1 MSVTTRTTQLSTL
14 ANAIMQA
21 HRLLRPQVAVTPLT
35 HSAQLSTQTGSQI
48 YLKCEHLQHTGSF
61 KFRGASNKILTLS
74 DKQRQQGVITAS
86 SGNHGQALALA
97 GLRAGVP
104 VTVYTT
110 TQASPLKL
118 AAIKG
123 FGATVISLDSDPL
136 SVELEAARQ
145 AKAQNTLF
153 ISPYNDAD
161 IIAGQGTVGVEIA
174 EQLPDVDAVFVAVGG
189 GGLISGIGSALAH
202 LKPGTE
208 IIGCWPE
215 NAPTMQRSLAA
226 GEIIEMEE
234 QDTLSDGTAGGIE
247 PGSIT
252 FPLCQQLVNKT
263 VLVSEQEI
271 RDAMKQ
277 VARYERWMI
286 EGAAGVALAG
296 AIKLAAD
303 YQGKNLVVVL
313 CGRNILLE
321 KFLGAMA

>member
-1 MSVTTRTTQLSTL
+1 MSLHDDTL
-14 ANAIMQA
+14 QTLVNAIIHAHQA
-21 HRLLRPQVAVTPLT
+21 LRPQVAITALT
-35 HSAQLSTQTGSQI
+35 HSAALSALTGCEI

-61 KFRGASNKILTLS
+61 KFRGASNKILALT
-74 DKQRQQGVITAS
+74 KEQRQKGVITAS

-97 GLRAGVP
+97 GARAGVP

-110 TQASPLKL
+110 TSASPTKL
-118 AAIKG
+118 AAIKAY
-123 FGATVISLDSDPL
+123 GATVVSLDTDPL

-145 AKAQNTLF
+145 AKLQNTLF
-153 ISPYNDAD
+153 VSPYNDAD
-161 IIAGQGTVGVEIA
+161 IIAGQGTIGAELV

-189 GGLISGIGSALAH
+189 GGLISGIGAALAH

-208 IIGCWPE
+208 IIGCWPA
-215 NAPTMQRSLAA
+215 NAPTMQRSLEA

-234 QDTLSDGTAGGIE
+234 EDTLSDGTAGGIE

-252 FPLCQQLVNKT
+252 FPLCQKLIDRT

-271 RDAMKQ
+271 RDAMKA
-277 VARYERWMI
+277 VARSERWMI

-296 AIKLAAD
+296 AVKLAAD
-303 YQGKNLVVVL
+303 YQGKKVAVVL

-321 KFLGAMA
+321 KFIGAVQ